1 MAILATKTRLVVGSS
16 SEAWDFSGISNSLEV
31 ALAGE
36 KIENTRF
43 QDTAKTFTTGDVS
56 GTLSQNGYFDSTGA
70 GSFEQEMAEAMAN
83 IETLYVGAVFG
94 TDQATPVAYIAPS
107 TNLEGLKI
115 SAPIGGLITL
125 QGSWF
130 DGQGIKRGFQVY
142 RGTISATGASAHI
155 DVGAVGSNGGFAW
168 IWITT
173 ITGTATSA
181 GINLQSDDNT
191 DFSSAA
197 TEATFT
203 FSGKKAIEVAMTG
216 TVDRYLRLN
225 TTSLG
230 GATNFTVLVVAAVSG
245 VTY

>member
-1 MAILATKTRLVVGSS
+1 MAIKATKTRLVVGSATD
-16 SEAWDFSGISNSLEV
+16 AWDFSGVSNSLEV
-31 ALAGE
+31 SLAGE

-56 GTLSQNGYFDSTGA
+56 GSIAQNGYFDSTG
-70 GSFEQEMAEAMAN
+70 SDTFEQEMAEAMAN
-83 IETLYVGAVFG
+83 TEILYVGAIYG
-94 TDQATPVAYIAPS
+94 TDQATPVGYIAPS

-130 DGQGIKRGFQVY
+130 DGQGIKRGLQVFQ
-142 RGTISATGASAHI
+142 GTISATGGGAYI
-155 DVGAVGSNGGFAW
+155 DTGAVGSAGGFAW
-168 IWITT
+168 IWITA
-173 ITGTATSA
+173 ITGTATNA
-181 GINLQSDDNT
+181 AINLESDDNT
-191 DFSSAA
+191 GFASAA
-197 TEATFT
+197 SEGTFT
-203 FSGKKAIEVAMTG
+203 FSNPRVLEVALTG